1 MGTCSVCK
9 KHLGLL
15 NREFCCC
22 VCGEIICRECR
33 NRIPNDDDKT
43 MDSLVLAH
51 AIRNHFSRWD
61 GSFSVCPSC
70 HEKFKSLY
78 SKMKN
83 SIIMCDSYPSIVR
96 IYTSNYQGRVPKGD
110 FRCKI
115 ESGWFRDRNESI
127 NQLKAMAAFL
137 DCKSVVEVRFNKD
150 TASEPSEN
158 GKGTHYYTIW
168 SVTGYAMK

>member
-1 MGTCSVCK
+1 
-9 KHLGLL
+9 
-15 NREFCCC
+15 
-22 VCGEIICRECR
+22 
-33 NRIPNDDDKT
+33 
-43 MDSLVLAH
+43 
-51 AIRNHFSRWD
+51 
-61 GSFSVCPSC
+61 
-70 HEKFKSLY
+70 
-78 SKMKN
+78 MKN
-83 SIIMCDSYPSIVR
+83 SIIMCESYPSIVR